1 MPEKIYQS
9 VGNNG
14 KNTSTDVRV
23 VQLLLNKNIN
33 LLKPHLPLKVD
44 GDCGP
49 VTIGL
54 IVEFQRRMMNMAKPD
69 GKIDPGSP
77 TFEKLIGTETTQG
90 NRQNQL
96 ISGLNSLLLEV
107 QQWLATFGVANNQ
120 DQSEPTAKTL
130 SEGDYLNAANI
141 LGVNVPAVKAVAR
154 VESAGGGFLSNG
166 KPKVLFEGHH
176 FSKHTNGK
184 YDKSHPSLSY
194 KEFTRAFYS
203 KDGIKEYA
211 RYENAKGLDSNAAM
225 LSTSWG
231 MFQIMGFNYKSAG
244 YSSVEE
250 FVTAMNVSEGK
261 QLLAF
266 VNFLK
271 AEKLDAHL
279 KKRDWAAFAR
289 GYNGPKYAVNK
300 YDKKLMQAYEAY
312 SAGGT

>member
-1 MPEKIYQS
+1 MQEKIYQS

-14 KNTSTDVRV
+14 KNNSADVRV
-23 VQLLLNKNIN
+23 VQLLLNKNIS

-49 VTIGL
+49 ITIGL
-54 IVEFQRRMMNMAKPD
+54 IVEFQRRIMNMEKPD
-69 GKIDPGSP
+69 GKIDPGNK
-77 TFEKLIGTETTQG
+77 TFEKLIGIETKQG
-90 NRQNQL
+90 NLQDQL
-96 ISGLNSLLLEV
+96 KSGLNFLLLEV
-107 QQWLATFGVANNQ
+107 QQWLSTFGVANNQ

-141 LGVNVPAVKAVAR
+141 LGVNIPAVKAVAR
-154 VESAGGGFLSNG
+154 VESSGGGFLPNG

-176 FSKHTNGK
+176 FSKSTNGK

-194 KEFTRAFYS
+194 KDFTREFYN

-211 RYENAKGLDSNAAM
+211 RYESAKSLDSNAAM

-244 YSSVEE
+244 YGSVEE
-250 FVTAMNVSEGK
+250 FVTAMNASEGK
-261 QLLAF
+261 QLQAF

-271 AEKLDAHL
+271 AEKLDVHL
-279 KKRDWAAFAR
+279 KTRDWAAFAR
-289 GYNGPKYAVNK
+289 RYNGPKYAVNK
-300 YDKKLMQAYEAY
+300 YDKKLAQAYEAY